1 MLSIL
6 PRSSLVVLS
15 VASAAAAGNGY
26 AKAAACLAEAGT
38 TEAIFSARK
47 ATHAQ
52 GYAYKQLMTAN
63 GHEVV
68 IQKITARGFTES

>member
-1 MLSIL
+1 LLSIL

-52 GYAYKQLMTAN
+52 GYTYKQCMTVK

-68 IQKITARGFTES
+68 IRKSNGSRLY